1 MEPFNKNLKELEE
14 LDSFKNLTIKERN
27 EQLISKRK
35 EFIQNYRKKQ
45 RILSLIE
52 SKNYENLNY
61 KNNNQY
67 KQIITM
73 NNIEDEP
80 DPISRI
86 ILLKVFLQSNP
97 SKINTDFIKNNLKL
111 LKNIFSDF
119 KKVLFNY
126 ENKNIEKQIYMNKSI
141 IYCYLSLLL
150 DPESNPLIEEFDFE
164 FLSSINTF
172 SLYYLMIEND
182 KNFSQ
187 RKNIFIL
194 QLYILLLINNL
205 IRIYPDVELIKATIE
220 IKNCIIIVYNK
231 YFNFNF
237 VNNKINLNNQKEN
250 LNLETC
256 EHIYEFFE
264 FSLLKLIENCV
275 LYLYLK
281 DNETKELIDMILHLI
296 YYYYSKNDIKLLI
309 YSLETLI
316 NTKKAYLLLND
327 ENYNKFLLD
336 ELDKIIISFNDKDKS
351 EVTLIMIKHFFEL
364 YLEELLFIL
373 EYNNV
378 IKPSINC
385 ISFFQE
391 KIIIFFKNVYFGF
404 YHDISKI
411 SSNKINTNELKLI
424 TKTSK
429 IFNMYFKLINSTN
442 LQFITLEQKIQFQ
455 NILCSYFISK
465 NDNNSSLCDILINI
479 IIHLIESQEKN
490 SMKICNLIISI
501 FNCIYSFDDFEYR
514 KEEEILGLK
523 GFQLFLIEEYN
534 LHMKLF
540 PYLNIEK
547 YYFLVENLLELLN
560 KLLFFCGQIDINEKR
575 KNSLLEKIKRELYD
589 LNVFEEVENIE
600 YNTINSNIK
609 FSAQQIRDIYL
620 I

>member
-231 YFNFNF
+231 YFNFNS
-237 VNNKINLNNQKEN
+237 VNNKINLNNKKEN
-250 LNLETC
+250 LNLEAC

-351 EVTLIMIKHFFEL
+351 EVTLIMNYI
-364 YLEELLFIL
+364 
-373 EYNNV
+373 
-378 IKPSINC
+378 
-385 ISFFQE
+385 
-391 KIIIFFKNVYFGF
+391 
-404 YHDISKI
+404 
-411 SSNKINTNELKLI
+411 
-424 TKTSK
+424 
-429 IFNMYFKLINSTN
+429 
-442 LQFITLEQKIQFQ
+442 
-455 NILCSYFISK
+455 
-465 NDNNSSLCDILINI
+465 
-479 IIHLIESQEKN
+479 
-490 SMKICNLIISI
+490 
-501 FNCIYSFDDFEYR
+501 
-514 KEEEILGLK
+514 
-523 GFQLFLIEEYN
+523 
-534 LHMKLF
+534 
-540 PYLNIEK
+540 
-547 YYFLVENLLELLN
+547 
-560 KLLFFCGQIDINEKR
+560 
-575 KNSLLEKIKRELYD
+575 
-589 LNVFEEVENIE
+589 
-600 YNTINSNIK
+600 
-609 FSAQQIRDIYL
+609 
-620 I
+620 